1 MVLGFTLS
9 EEGVAILHDALACM
23 FKFSDDV
30 CLEAKKDKLILT
42 TLNIS
47 KSAYICFTFAASRFF
62 SRYHFEGNSQYRD
75 RFFCQLYIR
84 SLLTVFRARQSG
96 GEGAGRESVIE
107 RCEVAIEDGPGKKSR
122 LIARVTCRNGITA
135 SHSLAFEPKAP
146 THAKFDKTEATNH
159 WAISSRTL
167 RQLMDHFGPGIELL
181 DINTDDDA
189 RVVNFTCFTEKVQRR
204 GANSNEAVL
213 KKPLHTNIAVEMD
226 EFDDVE
232 VEDKLHI
239 IIGVKDFRAILQ
251 HAQMISG
258 DLTTCYSNPGRPMK
272 LSYNSDGVLCE
283 FIMMTIGEEDAMGQR
298 HKTGRAKSAA
308 SNAGRREL
316 DSGGRRSSSVVTESQ
331 ARNTQAKPQTQPQA
345 QSSLRNP
352 TAQQKTP
359 PRPRQPGFD
368 IRPQP
373 NPPPSARSTR
383 SDSLFVGQVDDDQQW
398 EPLNEDEEEDEAQD
412 DRLEWNSN
420 NEPVPSLFFLSTGPH
435 ADTPPQNPSTL
446 RLSSYV
452 NPAAQ
457 TDAPEPEQ
465 LMSGLEPTQRLSQVR
480 DAWILSSPYRVLLT

>member
-75 RFFCQLYIR
+75 RFFCQLYVR
-84 SLLTVFRARQSG
+84 SLLSVFRARQCG
-96 GEGAGRESVIE
+96 GESTGRESVIE

-135 SHSLAFEPKAP
+135 SHSLAFEPKTP

-181 DINTDDDA
+181 DINTDDDT

-226 EFDDVE
+226 EFDDVQ

-239 IIGVKDFRAILQ
+239 IISVKDFRAILQ

-258 DLTTCYSNPGRPMK
+258 DLTACYSSPGRPMK

-283 FIMMTIGEEDAMGQR
+283 FILMTVGEEDAISQK
-298 HKTGRAKSAA
+298 HKTGRANSAVA
-308 SNAGRREL
+308 NAGRQEL
-316 DSGGRRSSSVVTESQ
+316 DSGARRASSVVNESQ
-331 ARNTQAKPQTQPQA
+331 ARNTQAKAPAKVQTKTQAQPQA
-345 QSSLRNP
+345 QGSPRNSA
-352 TAQQKTP
+352 AQQKTP

-373 NPPPSARSTR
+373 NPPASARSTR

-398 EPLNEDEEEDEAQD
+398 EPLDEEEEEEAQN

-420 NEPVPSLFFLSTGPH
+420 NEPK
-435 ADTPPQNPSTL
+435 PSTL
-446 RLSSYV
+446 RISSYA
-452 NPAAQ
+452 NPTIQ
-457 TDAPEPEQ
+457 TNASEPDQ
-465 LMSGLEPTQRLSQVR
+465 PMSGLEPTQRLSQVR
-480 DAWILSSPYRVLLT
+480 RFGLFSS